1 MLDFMTV
8 ATKYSDKDKITEVFP
23 KFIMQK
29 SKDLMIRG
37 RDFYA
42 IWDEERHLWSTDED
56 DVVRLVDRAMSNWVR
71 DNEERIFG
79 EPRIKHMWD
88 SDSGSIDKFHKYCQK
103 QMRDNYH
110 DLDEELI
117 FENTETTR
125 ESYATK
131 KLPYP
136 LVEGTYEAWDKL
148 VGTLYDEDERHKIEW
163 AIGSIV
169 SGDSRTIQK
178 FMVLYGAAGTG
189 KSTILN
195 VVQEL
200 FNGYYCTF
208 EARALGQANNAF
220 ALEPFKSGP
229 LVAIQHD
236 GDLSRIEDNTRLNSL
251 VSHETMPINEKF
263 KGIYESKFKCFLF
276 VGTNRPVKITD
287 GKSGLLRR
295 LIDVNPSG
303 RKLGVREYR
312 RLTKQIP
319 FELGAIAY
327 HCLHVYKE
335 DPDYYDDY
343 IPKNM
348 MSASNDFYN
357 FVCDAYSVFKKQ
369 DGTSLKAAWEMYK
382 QYVEEAKV
390 FTPFSKRI
398 FKEELKNYFWDY
410 EDRVDQEDGTK
421 LVNYYSKF
429 RTDIFEEDMSGGRKK
444 EKEEESVH
452 LIEFKEQA
460 SIFDAICAECPAQ
473 YATVEDSEKP
483 LQKWDNVTTKLSD
496 LDTSK
501 VHYVRVPE
509 NHIVIDFD
517 IRDESG
523 NKCFEKNLQEASKW
537 PPTYAEV
544 SKGGNGIHLHYI
556 YAGDDVTKLSRIYTD
571 DVEVKVFTGNSSLR
585 RRLSRCNDLPVATI
599 SSGLPMKGVKKV
611 RNYEGL
617 KNEQHL
623 RAILRRHINKE
634 IMCNTKPSVDMIY
647 KTLEEAYDSGMGY
660 DVSDMKNA
668 VYALA
673 MSSSNQSDTC
683 LKIVGKMHFK
693 SEDASVVTGD
703 KDTPDELVFYDI
715 EVFPNLF
722 LVCYKMEGLGK
733 PVVRLI
739 NPTPSQIEELTKF
752 KLVGFNNRQY
762 DNHMIYACLMG
773 YTNEQLYNLSKRL
786 INKDKDIS
794 RKAKFGEAYGLSYTD
809 ILDFASAGN
818 KKSLKKLEIEMGQ
831 QTEEDLRKK
840 KFSDDEIAIIKSG
853 DHHQELGLSWD
864 EPVPKELWSKVADYC
879 INDVVSTEAAFHYLK
894 GDWVARQILA
904 DITGMSVNDTTNTL
918 SQRII
923 FGNDRNPQSQFNYR
937 NLAEPVGSDQYD
949 EYREKFGPDY
959 KFRVFDADGMP
970 QYRDYIPG
978 EVLPDGWSILPFF
991 PGYKFERGKS
1001 TYLGE
1006 DIGEGGRVYAEPG
1019 FYGDM
1024 WDGDVTGQHP
1034 SSIIAEVLFGPEYTK
1049 AFRDIVVGRVSIK
1062 HQAWQ
1067 DIDDLFDGKLK
1078 PYIQQV
1084 IDGNLTTKMLANALK
1099 TVVNSVYGQTK
1110 ASYKCAFRDPRNI
1123 DNIVA
1128 KRGALFMT
1136 LLKREVQKRGFTV
1149 AHIKTDSIKIP
1160 DATPEIQQ
1168 FVLDFGKE
1176 YGYSFETEAEFEK
1189 FCLVNDA
1196 VYIAKTKDGE
1206 WTATGKQFAV
1216 PYVFKKLFSHED
1228 IEFNDMCDT
1237 FSTTS
1242 GALYLDMNEKLPDVS
1257 SYEKELDKLKTKY
1270 KQGKISDVM
1279 FETMRTEL
1287 TEKIETGHKY
1297 TFIGRVGHFCPIKS
1311 GAGGGIMYRI
1321 DGEKKSAASGT
1332 IGYRW
1337 LESEMIR
1344 GANEDNI
1351 DTSYFTDLVDAAV
1364 DTINKYVDFEWFASD
1379 DPYVAK
1385 PKIPDFMNIP
1395 EGLPEKIPFDEDP
1408 VELPF
1413 N

>member
-1 MLDFMTV
+1 M
-8 ATKYSDKDKITEVFP
+8 
-23 KFIMQK
+23 
-29 SKDLMIRG
+29 
-37 RDFYA
+37 
-42 IWDEERHLWSTDED
+42 
-56 DVVRLVDRAMSNWVR
+56 
-71 DNEERIFG
+71 
-79 EPRIKHMWD
+79 
-88 SDSGSIDKFHKYCQK
+88 
-103 QMRDNYH
+103 
-110 DLDEELI
+110 
-117 FENTETTR
+117 
-125 ESYATK
+125 
-131 KLPYP
+131 
-136 LVEGTYEAWDKL
+136 
-148 VGTLYDEDERHKIEW
+148 
-163 AIGSIV
+163 
-169 SGDSRTIQK
+169 
-178 FMVLYGAAGTG
+178 
-189 KSTILN
+189 
-195 VVQEL
+195 
-200 FNGYYCTF
+200 
-208 EARALGQANNAF
+208 
-220 ALEPFKSGP
+220 
-229 LVAIQHD
+229 
-236 GDLSRIEDNTRLNSL
+236 
-251 VSHETMPINEKF
+251 
-263 KGIYESKFKCFLF
+263 
-276 VGTNRPVKITD
+276 
-287 GKSGLLRR
+287 
-295 LIDVNPSG
+295 
-303 RKLGVREYR
+303 
-312 RLTKQIP
+312 
-319 FELGAIAY
+319 
-327 HCLHVYKE
+327 
-335 DPDYYDDY
+335 
-343 IPKNM
+343 
-348 MSASNDFYN
+348 
-357 FVCDAYSVFKKQ
+357 
-369 DGTSLKAAWEMYK
+369 
-382 QYVEEAKV
+382 
-390 FTPFSKRI
+390 
-398 FKEELKNYFWDY
+398 
-410 EDRVDQEDGTK
+410 
-421 LVNYYSKF
+421 
-429 RTDIFEEDMSGGRKK
+429 
-444 EKEEESVH
+444 
-452 LIEFKEQA
+452 
-460 SIFDAICAECPAQ
+460 
-473 YATVEDSEKP
+473 
-483 LQKWDNVTTKLSD
+483 
-496 LDTSK
+496 
-501 VHYVRVPE
+501 
-509 NHIVIDFD
+509 
-517 IRDESG
+517 
-523 NKCFEKNLQEASKW
+523 
-537 PPTYAEV
+537 
-544 SKGGNGIHLHYI
+544 
-556 YAGDDVTKLSRIYTD
+556 
-571 DVEVKVFTGNSSLR
+571 
-585 RRLSRCNDLPVATI
+585 
-599 SSGLPMKGVKKV
+599 
-611 RNYEGL
+611 
-617 KNEQHL
+617 
-623 RAILRRHINKE
+623 
-634 IMCNTKPSVDMIY
+634 
-647 KTLEEAYDSGMGY
+647 
-660 DVSDMKNA
+660 
-668 VYALA
+668 
-673 MSSSNQSDTC
+673 
-683 LKIVGKMHFK
+683 
-693 SEDASVVTGD
+693 
-703 KDTPDELVFYDI
+703 
-715 EVFPNLF
+715 
-722 LVCYKMEGLGK
+722 
-733 PVVRLI
+733 
-739 NPTPSQIEELTKF
+739 
-752 KLVGFNNRQY
+752 
-762 DNHMIYACLMG
+762 
-773 YTNEQLYNLSKRL
+773 
-786 INKDKDIS
+786 
-794 RKAKFGEAYGLSYTD
+794 
-809 ILDFASAGN
+809 
-818 KKSLKKLEIEMGQ
+818 
-831 QTEEDLRKK
+831 
-840 KFSDDEIAIIKSG
+840 
-853 DHHQELGLSWD
+853 
-864 EPVPKELWSKVADYC
+864 PKELWSKVADYC

-1019 FYGDM
+1019 FYGDV

-1067 DIDDLFDGKLK
+1067 DIDGLFDGKLK

-1287 TEKIETGHKY
+1287 TEKIKAGHKY